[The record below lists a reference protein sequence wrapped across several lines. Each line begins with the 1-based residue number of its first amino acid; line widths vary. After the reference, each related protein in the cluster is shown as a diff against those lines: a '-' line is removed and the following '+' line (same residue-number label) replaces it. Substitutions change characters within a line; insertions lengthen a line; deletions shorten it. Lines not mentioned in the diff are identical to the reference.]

1 MVRISSLFALCLPTA
16 FCLADA
22 GDDTLKLFLDRS
34 ELVVLAKIDEDFSGN
49 ASEGGTIVA
58 WQLKLTV
65 VEVLKGEWDKSK
77 QLRAE
82 VKRFDSSPEDR
93 LPYLKKGE
101 RCIFFLKNTNLP
113 GKPPYWQ
120 TVDMWF
126 GVQPGSP
133 TMAASLKRLVEWA
146 EEDKKGAQ
154 KRGKAAPGK
163 PR

>member
-1 MVRISSLFALCLPTA
+1 MLRITLLFALCLSA
-16 FCLADA
+16 AHCFADA

-34 ELVVLAKIDEDFSGN
+34 ELVVLATIDEDFSGN

-58 WQLKLTV
+58 WQLRLTV

-82 VKRFDSSPEDR
+82 VKRFDSSPKDR

-101 RCIFFLKNTNLP
+101 RCIFFLKNRNLP

-126 GVQPGSP
+126 GVLPGSP

-146 EEDKKGAQ
+146 EEDKKAEKRKRDAQ
-154 KRGKAAPGK
+154 PK